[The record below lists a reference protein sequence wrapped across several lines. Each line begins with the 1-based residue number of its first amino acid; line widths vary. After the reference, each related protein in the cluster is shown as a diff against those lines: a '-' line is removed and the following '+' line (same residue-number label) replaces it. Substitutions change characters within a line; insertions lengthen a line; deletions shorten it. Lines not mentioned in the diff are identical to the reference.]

1 MPTLNLKPTHKPIKA
16 YYAALDRFARLGVT
30 HETAVRAAFQTL
42 LETCAR
48 QAGWT
53 LVPEFALNTRRNKRI
68 VVDGALID
76 DFQLAHGYWEA
87 KDIDDDLAGEVW
99 RKFEAGYP
107 RDNILFQTPQRA
119 ILWQNERLA
128 LDADLTEP
136 AQLIET
142 LQTFFGYRPQEY
154 AAWEEAVAQF
164 KDKVRHRARPGAA
177 DPG

>member
-87 KDIDDDLAGEVW
+87 KDIDDDLPTKSSASSRPATRATTSSSRRRNAPSSGSTSAW
-99 RKFEAGYP
+99 RW
-107 RDNILFQTPQRA
+107 TP
-119 ILWQNERLA
+119 
-128 LDADLTEP
+128 T
-136 AQLIET
+136 
-142 LQTFFGYRPQEY
+142 
-154 AAWEEAVAQF
+154 
-164 KDKVRHRARPGAA
+164 
-177 DPG
+177 